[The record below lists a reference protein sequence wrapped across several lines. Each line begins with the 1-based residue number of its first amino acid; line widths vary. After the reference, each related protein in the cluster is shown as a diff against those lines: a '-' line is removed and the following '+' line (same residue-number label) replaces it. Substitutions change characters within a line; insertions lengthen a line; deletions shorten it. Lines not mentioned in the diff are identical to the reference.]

1 MSRIW
6 WKLKL
11 RWGKRRGRSYGGAGR
26 ERGSGIEGGWGF
38 IGEEGGG

>member
-1 MSRIW
+1 MEIEVEV
-6 WKLKL
+6 
-11 RWGKRRGRSYGGAGR
+11 GKRRGRSYGGAGR